1 MKKTL
6 VFTTSCLFLLFAVF
20 TSCNSQ
26 TSDKS
31 NNDVSAVQTANQ
43 ESTTVYV
50 YYFHGDR
57 RCATCKAVG
66 SVSKETVEDIFGD
79 NPNVLFMDIN
89 IDDPENKEFK
99 DKFEVS
105 GSGLFVYD
113 GENTE
118 DLTVLAFQKAA
129 NHPKELTEAII
140 LAVNEM
146 L

>member
-26 TSDKS
+26 TSNKS
-31 NNDVSAVQTANQ
+31 NDDASAVQTASQ
-43 ESTTVYV
+43 ESTTVTV

-66 SVSKETVEDIFGD
+66 SVSKETVEDVFGD
-79 NPNVLFMDIN
+79 NSKVLFKDIN
-89 IDDPENKEFK
+89 IDDPENNEFK

-105 GSGLFVYD
+105 GSGLFIYN
-113 GENTE
+113 GETTK
-118 DLTVLAFQKAA
+118 DLTVLAFRKAA
-129 NHPKELTEAII
+129 SSPKELTEAII